1 VSAELSEGQTFG
13 GYHIIEL
20 VGSGGMGLVYR
31 AEQRILGRTVAL
43 KVIRPEIAESGDYR
57 SRFLREARFAAAVD
71 HPNVVSVFD
80 AGEQDGRLYLTM
92 QWIDGQDLG
101 TVLDREQRLAPER
114 VVRIGVQLA
123 GALQA
128 VNDAGLVHRDVKPSN
143 VLVRDIGGRDHA
155 YLTDFGIAKAPA
167 AQDSLTRTGW
177 VIGTPGYLSPE
188 QIRGDQPS
196 SRSDLYA
203 LGCIVFEALT
213 GERPFSGDND
223 LAVRWAQASE
233 PPPVASSV
241 WPALGTRYDAFL
253 AKAMAVDPQDRF
265 QSGAAFAEALQA
277 AHAGQPVP
285 LTQAPVTRDARAERA
300 PRPAP
305 GPPPASGTWPYTAV
319 SPPGALDPTVPPP
332 ARPRPAAPTP
342 RPATPAPQP
351 AMPAAR
357 SGGVPTPATAP
368 VSGPGR
374 TARPPGAGP
383 GARTPGPGV
392 GPSSAGPGVRPTGAG
407 SGARPSGAGP
417 GGRPSGAGSGA
428 RPSGALRAGQLV
440 AVIGALVFVA
450 SVTVLTHYVNN
461 GTGWKS
467 LWQATHGDL
476 ASPLYQNDFWIPAGL
491 AVLALVFTAIS
502 TGLRKRLP
510 MIGTAVASVALI
522 AYTFRIPSKGSHP
535 GFEPYGSS
543 YWLSVAAC
551 FTVLIGAAIA
561 LAARS
566 REREPQRS
574 PGGTRQGSPR

>member
-1 VSAELSEGQTFG
+1 MSAELSEGQTFG
-13 GYHIIEL
+13 GYHIIGL

-101 TVLDREQRLAPER
+101 TILNHEQRLAPER

-223 LAVRWAQASE
+223 LAVRWAQASD

-241 WPALGTRYDAFL
+241 WPALGTRYDRFL

-265 QSGAAFAEALQA
+265 QSGAAFADALQA

-285 LTQAPVTRDARAERA
+285 LTQTPVTRDARAGPT

-305 GPPPASGTWPYTAV
+305 GPPPASGTWPDTAV

-332 ARPRPAAPTP
+332 ARPQAPRPVTPTP
-342 RPATPAPQP
+342 PP
-351 AMPAAR
+351 AMPAPSAA
-357 SGGVPTPATAP
+357 GVPTPATAP

-374 TARPPGAGP
+374 TARPPGAG
-383 GARTPGPGV
+383 A
-392 GPSSAGPGVRPTGAG
+392 
-407 SGARPSGAGP
+407 GARPSGADP
-417 GGRPSGAGSGA
+417 GVRPSGTGRTARPPGAGSGA

-440 AVIGALVFVA
+440 AVIGALVFLA
-450 SVTVLTHYVNN
+450 SVTVLTNYVNN

-491 AVLALVFTAIS
+491 AVLALVFTAIGV
-502 TGLRKRLP
+502 GLRQRLP
-510 MIGTAVASVALI
+510 MIGTAIASVALI
-522 AYTFRIPSKGSHP
+522 AYTLRIPSKGSHP

-551 FTVLIGAAIA
+551 FTVLVGAAIA

-566 REREPQRS
+566 RAREPKRS
-574 PGGTRQGSPR
+574 PGVTRPGPPR